1 MYYLYYNYH
10 MVVDDKVNNRLKKI
24 FEDIKKQAET
34 GVIKIEARDG
44 IKWRYYTR
52 FYCDIEGVLNANP
65 NNKYPIIE
73 IPNYDIFIKLIDK
86 YLKYAEIFYSSDQD
100 YYDLSKDE
108 FDKKLVLNLIINAT
122 NFDFIKVYDYINKR
136 TEMLKQDIGL
146 GKFHLGEYQGCKII
160 GEILKNRSNIESP
173 YSFNIYFEK
182 DKENFMMPSILYGMT
197 DKDASIMGIQNF
209 NKERV
214 GGELAKKL
222 DRYFRKINK
231 GIDMNDIISN
241 VSPNALVSFTIFISY
256 LKSLGI
262 KDISASAFR
271 PVRYHASK
279 ISGYLKYVESEKR
292 KEFLQKHN
300 HNQYNMT
307 NKVLYMFLRYGHHFD
322 NANVYYDDIMQKI
335 NLELT
340 DKNPTENDNIIY
352 QLSSSINNE
361 HNDEYENN

>member
-1 MYYLYYNYH
+1 
-10 MVVDDKVNNRLKKI
+10 
-24 FEDIKKQAET
+24 
-34 GVIKIEARDG
+34 
-44 IKWRYYTR
+44 
-52 FYCDIEGVLNANP
+52 
-65 NNKYPIIE
+65 
-73 IPNYDIFIKLIDK
+73 
-86 YLKYAEIFYSSDQD
+86 
-100 YYDLSKDE
+100 
-108 FDKKLVLNLIINAT
+108 
-122 NFDFIKVYDYINKR
+122 
-136 TEMLKQDIGL
+136 
-146 GKFHLGEYQGCKII
+146 
-160 GEILKNRSNIESP
+160 
-173 YSFNIYFEK
+173 
-182 DKENFMMPSILYGMT
+182 
-197 DKDASIMGIQNF
+197 
-209 NKERV
+209 
-214 GGELAKKL
+214 
-222 DRYFRKINK
+222 
-231 GIDMNDIISN
+231 MNDIISN

-322 NANVYYDDIMQKI
+322 NTNVYYDDIMQKI